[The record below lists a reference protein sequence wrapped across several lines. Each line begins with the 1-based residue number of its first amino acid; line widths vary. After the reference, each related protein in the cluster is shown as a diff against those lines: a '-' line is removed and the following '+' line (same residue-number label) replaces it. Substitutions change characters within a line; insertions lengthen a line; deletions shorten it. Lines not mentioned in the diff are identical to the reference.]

1 MMTSSYYFKYERVE
15 DAQQKL
21 LSLAGESMRRVEMLD
36 VRDAIEYV
44 LAEDIHSE
52 RDIPQNDIAHFDG
65 YAIRSE
71 DTKLA
76 SLKNPLRFKIVKE
89 IKLTEQGSDYEIS
102 SGEVIYVPTGCELP
116 QNADAIVPVESVKR
130 EGDYIILTRPIAKGF
145 HVIHKGSDIRK
156 NELVL
161 RKGTVILG
169 QHIKVLLDSGIFEVP
184 VYKKPRVV
192 VMPIGSELTNDSN
205 EHHKKLETH
214 SYLISYLIEKN
225 GGIAMQKAPI
235 PDDPILIS
243 KEVEEA
249 LENYDI
255 IVTIGGASVGKMDFT
270 WNEAKRIRKPRLEI
284 RGIKVHPGRVTSVVL
299 FERPI
304 IMLPGLIQSTLSGT
318 IFILLPLI
326 RFLAGL
332 SPSPLY
338 PKFVGRVK
346 SVIKIPEYKPFKRV
360 RFVKRI
366 ESISNE
372 KGKFIDLLR
381 YESFH
386 SSVLLKAD
394 GIIII
399 PENIDE
405 ISPNET
411 LTIYGVYGLF

>member
-1 MMTSSYYFKYERVE
+1 MALSYFKYERVE

-21 LSLAGESMRRVEMLD
+21 LSLAGESMKRVEILD
-36 VRDAIEYV
+36 VRNAIGYI
-44 LAEDIHSE
+44 LAEDIRSE

-76 SLKNPLRFKIVKE
+76 SPKNPLRFKIAKE
-89 IKLTEQGSDYEIS
+89 IKLTDRSSDYEIPC
-102 SGEVIYVPTGCELP
+102 GEVIYVPTGCELP
-116 QNADAIVPVESVKR
+116 KNANAIVPVESVKR

-145 HVIHKGSDIRK
+145 HVIRKGSDIKK
-156 NELVL
+156 NEVIL
-161 RKGTVILG
+161 RKGAVIQG
-169 QHIKVLLDSGIFEVP
+169 QHIKVLLDSGIFKVP

-192 VMPIGSELTNDSN
+192 VMPIGSELTNNLN
-205 EHHKKLETH
+205 EHRKKLETH
-214 SYLISYLIEKN
+214 SYLISHLIEKN
-225 GGIAMQKAPI
+225 GGIAMRKAPI
-235 PDDPILIS
+235 PDDPNLIS
-243 KEVEEA
+243 REVEEA

-270 WNEAKRIRKPRLEI
+270 WSEARRIKKPRLEI

-299 FERPI
+299 FEKPI

-332 SPSPLY
+332 PPSPLY
-338 PKFVGRVK
+338 PKFVGKVK
-346 SVIKIPEYKPFKRV
+346 SVIKIPEFKPFKRM
-360 RFVKRI
+360 RFIRRI
-366 ESISNE
+366 ESMDNE
-372 KGKFIDLLR
+372 KEKFIDLLR

-394 GIIII
+394 GIITI

-411 LTIYGVYGLF
+411 LTVYGVYGLF